1 VTLIDGIR
9 WETSFLLCNAPLG
22 EFLDERTLCRI
33 RGTLEVVAVPL
44 IKLRRYLQTLA
55 IEDWRILLKLG
66 IWKLAHPLF
75 NVYYVFEIDPRKVL
89 ISPKRLPA
97 GIAVRLFRGE
107 EIGSVAA
114 KLTEA
119 GIPMAAVE
127 QRIKRGDLVAL
138 AFAGEEVAAY
148 GWTTFKDA
156 SVPEVGAT
164 LPLHP
169 DEAVQFNSL
178 VMPYWRGSGLADAIT
193 APALRY
199 LAEHGCR
206 RILSWIHA
214 LNTRMI
220 KTVLR
225 QGKHQVATIVSC
237 PLLHH
242 PPAQPFTRKPPSR
255 SKEEIPGGAQPRRS
269 SAGRFSFRRPPG
281 SCDGADALL
290 RARAPEFE
298 AET

>member
-1 VTLIDGIR
+1 
-9 WETSFLLCNAPLG
+9 
-22 EFLDERTLCRI
+22 
-33 RGTLEVVAVPL
+33 VAVPL

-237 PLLHH
+237 PLLGIIHLRNLS
-242 PPAQPFTRKPPSR
+242 PESAIALERKSHWWR
-255 SKEEIPGGAQPRRS
+255 KHQ
-269 SAGRFSFRRPPG
+269 
-281 SCDGADALL
+281 
-290 RARAPEFE
+290 
-298 AET
+298 